1 MTGREWQCQGKAGS
15 GMLQDLWAKIRIST
29 AKGISEIIN
38 HFRSLLKSWV
48 ECIPGISTAQGSRRW
63 SVVKGKRKQ
72 FKLLVCGVSLK
83 LTVESQESNE
93 VSLPTRHLFSEKWWP
108 EKQTKCSF
116 ALRKRLRKAEN
127 YSLSLIWSDTT
138 PWILCSASLSS
149 LTGGESRNKTG
160 LGKAMKMIKWIE
172 SWSVWKD

>member
-1 MTGREWQCQGKAGS
+1 MTVSGQGWQWDAPGPVSQNKDFDSQRHQWNYKSFQESLKELS
-15 GMLQDLWAKIRIST
+15 GVHSRDQHSSRKQKVKR
-29 AKGISEIIN
+29 SE
-38 HFRSLLKSWV
+38 RK
-48 ECIPGISTAQGSRRW
+48 
-63 SVVKGKRKQ
+63 KKQ

-127 YSLSLIWSDTT
+127 YSLSLVWSDTT

-149 LTGGESRNKTG
+149 LMGGESRNKTG